1 MKVILIKTAV
11 KGLCL
16 TIEGKPWHK
25 AAKREIKP
33 TASGKVRFNGK
44 VYDLQKLTIEEKPK
58 TKKIKPVLK
67 KVETISHLQKKGFRK
82 TTINGLYLTKEG
94 KAYNYSTKN
103 ELRASARGNVTINGK
118 AYNLAKLFL
127 QTFRSTPIRNGNIL
141 FLNGNIK
148 DFHCDNLQYL
158 TGTHY
163 KAPSEATIINCIRLY
178 FAIDK
183 KLNRQSIFFKIHLKA
198 IALKRGFV
206 EQHKGKEFELFLQ
219 WLELLSNS
227 KAIISTDNGYNV
239 VNGCNAIN
247 KYLVLLVKECFQDH
261 ENGLLQIIDFLP
273 NPLTA
278 TEKNKQTNELLANSG
293 FNARIPLRKPR
304 KK

>member
-1 MKVILIKTAV
+1 MKVNLIKTEV

-44 VYDLQKLTIEEKPK
+44 VYDLQKLTIAEKPK

-67 KVETISHLQKKGFRK
+67 KVETISPLQKKGFRK

-94 KAYNYSTKN
+94 KAYNYITKN
-103 ELRASARGNVTINGK
+103 ELRASVRGNVTINGK
-118 AYNLAKLFL
+118 AYNLAKLVL
-127 QTFRSTPIRNGNIL
+127 QTFKSTPVRNGNIL
-141 FLNGNIK
+141 FLNGNKK

-163 KAPSEATIINCIRLY
+163 KAPSEHDIIKCIRLY
-178 FAIDK
+178 FAVDK
-183 KLNRQSIFFKIHLKA
+183 KLNRQNIHFKLNLKA
-198 IALKRGFV
+198 IALKRRFV
-206 EQHKGKEFELFLQ
+206 EQHKGKEFDLFLQ

-227 KAIISTDNGYNV
+227 KAMISTDNGYNA
-239 VNGCNAIN
+239 VNGSNAIN
-247 KYLVLLVKECFQDH
+247 KYLALLVNECLQDH

-273 NPLTA
+273 KPLTA
-278 TEKNKQTNELLANSG
+278 TEKNKRTNELLEKSG
-293 FNARIPLRKPR
+293 FSVRIPLRKTR
-304 KK
+304 TK